1 MSKKII
7 LFVLACITMLPM
19 TAQITDPEADLKSK
33 DTKATEE
40 GWRYGGVTNL
50 NFSQLLFKN
59 WSAGGEN
66 SYALNGLVSM
76 FASYKK
82 NSLTWDNT
90 LDMGYGF
97 VNQYE
102 TNGYRK
108 TDDKFDFTS
117 KVGYKAFADFYY
129 SGLVNFKT
137 QFDNGYD
144 YTADPNAENPISR
157 FMAPAYLTT
166 ALGLSYQPN
175 KYFNAFLAPITGRM
189 TIVNDSTLSN
199 AGAFG
204 VDPGNKTRMEF
215 GGYIRTIYS
224 KNDFEAEFL
233 KNVTFTSKLDLFS
246 NYLDNPQNID
256 VDWEVLI
263 ALKVN
268 KFLSVNINTH
278 LKYDD
283 DVRFEQADGKKIPKV
298 QFKELLGVGF
308 SYNF

>member
-7 LFVLACITMLPM
+7 LLCLVLAVILPA
-19 TAQITDPEADLKSK
+19 TAQVTDHESTLKST
-33 DTKATEE
+33 DTKAADE
-40 GWRYGGVTNL
+40 GWRHGGVTNL
-50 NFSQLLFKN
+50 NFSQLFLKN
-59 WSAGGEN
+59 WAAGGED
-66 SYALNGLVSM
+66 SYALNGLVSL

-97 VNQYE
+97 LKQKE
-102 TNGYRK
+102 SGYRK

-129 SGLVNFKT
+129 SGLLNFKT
-137 QFDNGYD
+137 QFDNGYN
-144 YTADPNAENPISR
+144 YSVDPNRETPTSR
-157 FMAPAYLTT
+157 FMAPAYLTA
-166 ALGLSYQPN
+166 ALGLNYQPN
-175 KYFNAFLAPITGRM
+175 KYFSAFLAPLTGRL

-204 VDPGNKTRMEF
+204 VDPGSMTRVEF

-224 KNDFEAEFL
+224 KNDFQAEFL
-233 KNVTFTSKLDLFS
+233 KNVTLTSKLDLFS
-246 NYLDNPQNID
+246 NYLERPQNID

-263 ALKVN
+263 ALKIN
-268 KFLSVNINTH
+268 KYLSVNVNTH

-283 DVRFEQADGKKIPKV
+283 DVKFEQENGRKIPKV
-298 QFKELLGVGF
+298 QFKELLGIGF